1 MEPHMPDSYCV
12 IFTTTG
18 NLQEAEN
25 MARMLVSRKL
35 AACVQITD
43 VSSTYM
49 WQGELRKEPEHL
61 LLIKTL
67 SSRFADIQAVI
78 LENSS
83 YEVPEIVQ
91 LPVEQ
96 GFPAYLAWISESTSS
111 ASVPRV

>member
-1 MEPHMPDSYCV
+1 MSDSYCV
-12 IFTTTG
+12 ILTTTG

-35 AACVQITD
+35 AACVQISD
-43 VSSTYM
+43 VSSTYV
-49 WQGELRKEPEHL
+49 WKGELRKEAEHL

-78 LENSS
+78 LENHS

-91 LPVEQ
+91 LPVEK
-96 GFPAYLAWISESTSS
+96 GFPAYLEWISENTSS
-111 ASVPRV
+111 AGTPRA